1 MEVEKAFYEAP
12 PELIG
17 REVWVRWDGRCV
29 RIFNERMEQVGMHTR
44 CEPGKFS
51 HSLGRRRLQRS
62 GAILVPLLGQP
73 SGGPGRAMRPMGT
86 EWPSMHAV
94 PSRCARLWGSAV

>member
-1 MEVEKAFYEAP
+1 VAACFEEERPHLQPLPASLFPYFQEGRRSVHRDSYVEVEKAFYEAS

-44 CEPGKFS
+44 REPGKFS
-51 HSLGRRRLQRS
+51 K
-62 GAILVPLLGQP
+62 A
-73 SGGPGRAMRPMGT
+73 GT
-86 EWPSMHAV
+86 EKDF
-94 PSRCARLWGSAV
+94 RRQIARYRE